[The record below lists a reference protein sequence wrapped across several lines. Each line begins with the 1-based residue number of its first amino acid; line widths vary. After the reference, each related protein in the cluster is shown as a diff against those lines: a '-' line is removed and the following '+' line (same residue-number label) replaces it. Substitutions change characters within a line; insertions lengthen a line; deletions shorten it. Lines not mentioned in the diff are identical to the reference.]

1 MPLPPFFLLLLL
13 LLLLMVF
20 KVSPAFRVWC
30 G

>member
-30 G
+30 V